1 MAAHRTASRPRRVAA
16 QANARTGEA
25 ALAGQA
31 ERFRQVVE
39 AAPSAMVMIDAG
51 GSIEL
56 VNVEAERLFGYGR
69 AELLAQPVEM
79 LVPERFRSA
88 HPGLRTAFFAAPRA
102 RRMGA
107 GRDLYGL
114 KKDGSE
120 FPVEIGL
127 NPIETDDGSMV
138 LAAIVDISARKRMEE
153 RFRQV
158 VEAAPSA
165 MVMIDA
171 GGKIELVNV
180 EAERLFGYERAELL
194 AQPVEML
201 VPTRFR
207 SAHPGLRTAF
217 FAAPK
222 ARRMGA
228 GRDLYGLRKD
238 GSEFPVE
245 IGLNPIETDDGSMVL
260 AAIVDISARK
270 RMEERFRQVEA
281 APSATVMVDAG
292 GKIELV
298 NAEAERLF
306 GYGRAE
312 LLAQPVE
319 MLVPARFRSAH
330 PGLRTAFFADPKVR
344 RMGAGRDLYGLK
356 KDGSEFPVE
365 IGLNPIETDDGMM
378 VLAAIVDISER
389 LRTEQRLKEQSEE
402 LLRSNNE
409 LEQFAYI
416 ASHDLKAP
424 LRAIKSLA
432 EWIAEDIAATCS
444 KETHDNLALLQARTE
459 RLEDLLSGL
468 LEYSRVGIS
477 KADPEKV
484 DTGRLVAEIIEYLA
498 PPPAFVVECRG
509 FMPILRAAKTPLE
522 HVFQNLISNALK
534 HHDRD
539 RGTVVLSARDLGTL
553 VEFTVRDDGP
563 GIDPAFHERIFGMFQ
578 TLKPRDEV
586 EGSGVGLAIVK
597 KAVEKNGGSIKV
609 ESAPPRRG
617 TAFVFTWRKS
627 AE

>member
-1 MAAHRTASRPRRVAA
+1 MAARSTASRPRRVAT
-16 QANARTGEA
+16 QAKARTGEA

-39 AAPSAMVMIDAG
+39 AAPSAMMMIDAG
-51 GSIEL
+51 GKIDL
-56 VNVEAERLFGYGR
+56 VNVEAERLFGYER

-79 LVPERFRSA
+79 LVPARFRSA
-88 HPGLRTAFFAAPRA
+88 HPGLRTAFFAAPKA

-127 NPIETDDGSMV
+127 NPIKTEDGSMV

-153 RFRQV
+153 RFRLV

-180 EAERLFGYERAELL
+180 EAERLFGY
-194 AQPVEML
+194 
-201 VPTRFR
+201 
-207 SAHPGLRTAF
+207 
-217 FAAPK
+217 
-222 ARRMGA
+222 
-228 GRDLYGLRKD
+228 
-238 GSEFPVE
+238 
-245 IGLNPIETDDGSMVL
+245 
-260 AAIVDISARK
+260 
-270 RMEERFRQVEA
+270 
-281 APSATVMVDAG
+281 
-292 GKIELV
+292 
-298 NAEAERLF
+298 
-306 GYGRAE
+306 GRAE
-312 LLAQPVE
+312 LLARSVE

-330 PGLRTAFFADPKVR
+330 PGLRTAFFADPKAR
-344 RMGAGRDLYGLK
+344 RMGAGRDLYGLR
-356 KDGSEFPVE
+356 KDGSEFRVE

-389 LRTEQRLKEQSEE
+389 IRIEERLKEQSEE

-432 EWIAEDIAATCS
+432 EWIAEDVATTGS
-444 KETHDNLALLQARTE
+444 KETHENLALLQARTE
-459 RLEDLLSGL
+459 RLENLLSGL
-468 LEYSRVGIS
+468 LEYSRVGVS
-477 KADPEKV
+477 KADPEEV

-498 PPPAFVVECRG
+498 PPPAFVVECRS

-539 RGTVVLSARDLGTL
+539 RGTVVVSARDLGML
-553 VEFTVRDDGP
+553 VEFAVRDDGP

-578 TLKPRDEV
+578 TLRPRDEV

-597 KAVEKNGGSIKV
+597 KAVEKNGGAIKV